1 MLVGL
6 LKWLLAKNPPAMQ
19 EMWVQSQDWEGTL
32 KKAMAIH
39 SSIVA
44 WEIPWT
50 EETGQLES
58 MRGAVTDS
66 QT

>member
-1 MLVGL
+1 
-6 LKWLLAKNPPAMQ
+6 MQ

-32 KKAMAIH
+32 KKAMVIH

-50 EETGQLES
+50 EDPGGLQSKGPKRVGHAL
-58 MRGAVTDS
+58 ATDHI
-66 QT
+66 TL

>member
-1 MLVGL
+1 
-6 LKWLLAKNPPAMQ
+6 MQ

-50 EETGQLES
+50 EDPGGLQSKGPQRVGHAL
-58 MRGAVTDS
+58 ATDHI
-66 QT
+66 TV